1 MSLVSNIF
9 NIVTKRFANRKSKNN
24 KTPQAQME
32 VNTGTRVS
40 SSGYRVGESV
50 SAEAIT
56 DTLLNDLRNETDIGK
71 QIEIIA
77 NRDPDVS
84 MAIFAFQ
91 RLSYQGIEIEITDLN
106 GKRLPEAEAL
116 FNEQCKSW
124 NSISNDGLDGI
135 IDNLHK
141 NGFLYNIMM
150 IEVVVGQ
157 NNENTFD
164 GIYIID
170 PRDIEWTL
178 EEREGKEVWIPY
190 QNQSGDKVDLT
201 TGNVFWIVV
210 NPSIS
215 SPVGSYLLESAVSA
229 VDYKLQTLS
238 DSSAVLR
245 HNGYPYNVWSVNK
258 ERLVKSLPAA
268 YQANSDKVDEAI
280 SKAINLARNAAYS
293 REVTQDIIVT
303 DDIEVSKSSNASAGS
318 SIDVRAWMEE
328 VSIQLMNGVKSLGIL
343 LNRSKGDTETWG
355 SVQMKVVT
363 DMAKSFQ
370 RKSKRLI
377 EQVGAIWLQLNGIQG
392 YFKLNHKPLDY
403 QSEMQKWE
411 SQTKKTEHYIKVQN
425 QGWYSA
431 DDAAKEALGSENAS
445 RDIFEEGNVIG
456 ISDGKV
462 IEKNGTQSATSNENS
477 GGE

>member
-1 MSLVSNIF
+1 M
-9 NIVTKRFANRKSKNN
+9 
-24 KTPQAQME
+24 
-32 VNTGTRVS
+32 
-40 SSGYRVGESV
+40 
-50 SAEAIT
+50 
-56 DTLLNDLRNETDIGK
+56 
-71 QIEIIA
+71 
-77 NRDPDVS
+77 
-84 MAIFAFQ
+84 
-91 RLSYQGIEIEITDLN
+91 
-106 GKRLPEAEAL
+106 
-116 FNEQCKSW
+116 
-124 NSISNDGLDGI
+124 
-135 IDNLHK
+135 
-141 NGFLYNIMM
+141 
-150 IEVVVGQ
+150 
-157 NNENTFD
+157 
-164 GIYIID
+164 
-170 PRDIEWTL
+170 
-178 EEREGKEVWIPY
+178 
-190 QNQSGDKVDLT
+190 
-201 TGNVFWIVV
+201 
-210 NPSIS
+210 
-215 SPVGSYLLESAVSA
+215 
-229 VDYKLQTLS
+229 S